1 MTSGQAKM
9 STKSEEPI
17 PTCVF
22 DSSGVTVATTPFG
35 SACEFSFPTVVR
47 HSHQKTLKHPLHYV
61 PPIQFQLIA
70 FRVLWQ
76 SVTGLNH
83 HHVTLFIS
91 FFFFNSTVTF
101 LYLLQ
106 PSPLNSQ
113 RYNIL
118 YYSPLPQENIE
129 GRLIMI
135 FCSLY

>member
-1 MTSGQAKM
+1 M

-70 FRVLWQ
+70 IN
-76 SVTGLNH
+76 SVSSPMAVSHWPKSSSYDL
-83 HHVTLFIS
+83 VYF